1 MCYRN
6 HEHLP
11 TITPKVKIMDAPFSF
26 NRSIR
31 IRSRRDRIT
40 GDSGALTGRELLGR
54 SRVVR
59 FLAKRLPDKRDG
71 RRIRHSQKRLAR
83 TLLLLV
89 GQGRRE
95 HSDATE
101 LRDDPALR
109 LATSDRAGTA
119 PMGKAGRLPS
129 QPTLSRRVAAWS
141 AKEGVEVLR
150 EGLQRLAG
158 WRLKAMGG
166 WRRPKTLV
174 IDIDS
179 LPVEVHGEQP
189 GSAWNGYYH
198 RRVYHPIVAAVGET
212 GDILDLRLREGAGA
226 YGGRRAGVRPRG
238 AGAGRSGICAGR
250 PPCASTRD
258 IPASRLMAALE
269 ERGTHY
275 VARVRNN
282 AVLKRLAL
290 PAMDAAVWDAL
301 SNGVPAGEPRT
312 WVCESSYR
320 AGSWSRSRRVVQV
333 VVERPGELI
342 PRSFWLLTSIPSGEM
357 SGEDLLALYRKRGK
371 AEGHLGELMSV
382 RRPGPV
388 VHVAP
393 QEPLPGQGDQ
403 EAREGGR
410 RLRLQPGAPAARRL
424 RLPDHARPARRAGA
438 RDRHRLEPAAPCR
451 TRASHPGALHRLGP
465 PDHDDHRRRVGALA
479 HARPRTRDPARALWI
494 AGPPPRRQTLPRPRR
509 PQGRR
514 GVSKR
519 RRKARPSLTTTPF
532 GPETPVLGLRNRPDM
547 PSGLPSRVARG
558 PSAPHLT
565 LDPEVHE

>member
-1 MCYRN
+1 
-6 HEHLP
+6 
-11 TITPKVKIMDAPFSF
+11 MDAPFSF

-31 IRSRRDRIT
+31 IGSRRDRIT

-71 RRIRHSQKRLAR
+71 RRIRHSQRRLAR
-83 TLLLLV
+83 TLLLLA

-101 LRDDPALR
+101 LRDDPALQ

-119 PMGKAGRLPS
+119 PLGKGGRLPS

-141 AKEGVEVLR
+141 EKEGVEVLR

-198 RRVYHPIVAAVGET
+198 RRVYHPIVAAAGET
-212 GDILDLRLREGAGA
+212 GDILDLRLREGQVHTADGGLEFVLEVLERAERHLCGKAAVRFDAG
-226 YGGRRAGVRPRG
+226 YPGEP
-238 AGAGRSGICAGR
+238 
-250 PPCASTRD
+250 
-258 IPASRLMAALE
+258 LMAALE

-342 PRSFWLLTSIPSGEM
+342 PRSFWLLTSMPSGEM
-357 SGEDLLALYRKRGK
+357 SGEDLLALYRRRGK

-382 RRPGPV
+382 
-388 VHVAP
+388 VAP
-393 QEPLPGQGDQ
+393 ALSSTSRRKSHYRGEEIRKREKGVDAFACNQVRLLLAGFGYQIMHVQRAVLERVTGTGWSLRRLAERVLRTP
-403 EAREGGR
+403 ARFTVSGR
-410 RLRLQPGAPAARRL
+410 RITMTTGGARRTGTCSPAGLRPCTGPPDRAGAARR
-424 RLPDHARPARRAGA
+424 RP
-438 RDRHRLEPAAPCR
+438 
-451 TRASHPGALHRLGP
+451 
-465 PDHDDHRRRVGALA
+465 
-479 HARPRTRDPARALWI
+479 
-494 AGPPPRRQTLPRPRR
+494 LPRPRR

-519 RRKARPSLTTTPF
+519 WRKARPSRTTTPL
-532 GPETPVLGLRNRPDM
+532 GLETPVFGPRNRPDM

>member
-1 MCYRN
+1 
-6 HEHLP
+6 
-11 TITPKVKIMDAPFSF
+11 MDAPFSF

-31 IRSRRDRIT
+31 IGSRRDRIT
-40 GDSGALTGRELLGR
+40 GDSGALTGRELLRR
-54 SRVVR
+54 SGVVR

-83 TLLLLV
+83 TLLLLA

-95 HSDATE
+95 HNDATE

-109 LATSDRAGTA
+109 LATGDRAGTA
-119 PMGKAGRLPS
+119 PLGKGGRLPS

-212 GDILDLRLREGAGA
+212 GDILDLRLREGQVHTADGGLEFVLEVLERAERHLCGKAAVRFDAG
-226 YGGRRAGVRPRG
+226 YPGEP
-238 AGAGRSGICAGR
+238 
-250 PPCASTRD
+250 
-258 IPASRLMAALE
+258 LMAALE

-290 PAMDAAVWDAL
+290 PAMDAVVWDAL
-301 SNGVPAGEPRT
+301 SNGAPAGEPRT

-342 PRSFWLLTSIPSGEM
+342 PRCFWLLTSMPSEEM

-382 RRPGPV
+382 
-388 VHVAP
+388 VAP
-393 QEPLPGQGDQ
+393 ALSSTSRRKSHYRGKEIRKREKGGDAFACNQ
-403 EAREGGR
+403 V
-410 RLRLQPGAPAARRL
+410 RLAARRL
-424 RLPDHARPARRAGA
+424 RLPDHARPARRPRT
-438 RDRHRLEPAAPCR
+438 RDRHRVEPEAATRAGAARPGPLHRLRPPDRHDRERSLAALASPGPPAPAPARTRAGWPSATGADPHGSGEGVASVCPEPGYAGPIGGSKPENPCR
-451 TRASHPGALHRLGP
+451 TASWGPILGSGHPVFRPGEPDRPESSPAVGLG
-465 PDHDDHRRRVGALA
+465 
-479 HARPRTRDPARALWI
+479 
-494 AGPPPRRQTLPRPRR
+494 
-509 PQGRR
+509 
-514 GVSKR
+514 
-519 RRKARPSLTTTPF
+519 
-532 GPETPVLGLRNRPDM
+532 E
-547 PSGLPSRVARG
+547 
-558 PSAPHLT
+558 
-565 LDPEVHE
+565 

>member
-1 MCYRN
+1 
-6 HEHLP
+6 
-11 TITPKVKIMDAPFSF
+11 MDAPFSF

-40 GDSGALTGRELLGR
+40 RDSGALTGRELLGR

-83 TLLLLV
+83 TLLLLA

-109 LATSDRAGTA
+109 LATGDRAGTA

-212 GDILDLRLREGAGA
+212 GDILDLRLREGQVHTADGGLEFVLEVLERAERHLCGKAAVRFDAG
-226 YGGRRAGVRPRG
+226 YPGEP
-238 AGAGRSGICAGR
+238 
-250 PPCASTRD
+250 
-258 IPASRLMAALE
+258 LMAALE

-382 RRPGPV
+382 
-388 VHVAP
+388 VAP
-393 QEPLPGQGDQ
+393 ALSSTSRPKSHYRGKEIRKREKGVDAFACNQVRLLLAGFGYQIMHVQRAVLERVTGTGWSLRRLADRVLRTPARFTVSGRRITMTTGGASAHWRMLARGLATLPGLSSDNQD
-403 EAREGGR
+403 ENVATIKV
-410 RLRLQPGAPAARRL
+410 
-424 RLPDHARPARRAGA
+424 
-438 RDRHRLEPAAPCR
+438 R
-451 TRASHPGALHRLGP
+451 TRGRDATSARTMAVAGKRGKWERGERDGGHASACSADSG
-465 PDHDDHRRRVGALA
+465 VF
-479 HARPRTRDPARALWI
+479 
-494 AGPPPRRQTLPRPRR
+494 PRPRPGSLR
-509 PQGRR
+509 SPRRGRGRR
-514 GVSKR
+514 ILRGIGV
-519 RRKARPSLTTTPF
+519 
-532 GPETPVLGLRNRPDM
+532 G
-547 PSGLPSRVARG
+547 
-558 PSAPHLT
+558 
-565 LDPEVHE
+565 

>member
-1 MCYRN
+1 
-6 HEHLP
+6 
-11 TITPKVKIMDAPFSF
+11 MDAPFSF
-26 NRSIR
+26 NRSIG
-31 IRSRRDRIT
+31 IGSRRDRIT

-54 SRVVR
+54 SGVVR
-59 FLAKRLPDKRDG
+59 FLAKGLPDKRDG
-71 RRIRHSQKRLAR
+71 RRIRHSQRRLAR
-83 TLLLLV
+83 TLLLLA

-95 HSDATE
+95 HNDATA

-109 LATSDRAGTA
+109 LATGDRAGTA
-119 PMGKAGRLPS
+119 PLGKAGRLPS

-166 WRRPKTLV
+166 WRRPETLV

-198 RRVYHPIVAAVGET
+198 RRVYHPIVAAAGET
-212 GDILDLRLREGAGA
+212 GDILDLRLREGQVHTADGGLEFVLEVLERAERHLCGKAAVRFDAG
-226 YGGRRAGVRPRG
+226 YPGEP
-238 AGAGRSGICAGR
+238 
-250 PPCASTRD
+250 
-258 IPASRLMAALE
+258 LMAALE

-290 PAMDAAVWDAL
+290 PAMDAVVWDAL
-301 SNGVPAGEPRT
+301 RNGAPAGEPRT

-342 PRSFWLLTSIPSGEM
+342 PRCFWLLTSMPSGEM
-357 SGEDLLALYRKRGK
+357 SGEDLLALYRKRARGGGPSGG
-371 AEGHLGELMSV
+371 ADER

-410 RLRLQPGAPAARRL
+410 RLRMQPGPPAARRL
-424 RLPDHARPARRAGA
+424 RLPDHAGPARRAGA

-451 TRASHPGALHRLGP
+451 PRAPHPGALHRLGP
-465 PDHDDHRRRVGALA
+465 PDHDDHRRRFGALA
-479 HARPRTRDPARALWI
+479 HARPRACDPARRALRI
-494 AGPPPRRQTLPRPRR
+494 
-509 PQGRR
+509 
-514 GVSKR
+514 
-519 RRKARPSLTTTPF
+519 ARPHRRADPSP
-532 GPETPVLGLRNRPDM
+532 GPCGPHGAEV
-547 PSGLPSRVARG
+547 S
-558 PSAPHLT
+558 PSAGDRLGQAQK
-565 LDPEVHE
+565 LLL

>member
-1 MCYRN
+1 
-6 HEHLP
+6 
-11 TITPKVKIMDAPFSF
+11 MDAPFSF

-31 IRSRRDRIT
+31 IGSRRDRIT
-40 GDSGALTGRELLGR
+40 GDSGALAGRELLGR
-54 SRVVR
+54 SGVVR

-83 TLLLLV
+83 TLLLLA

-95 HSDATE
+95 HGDATE

-109 LATSDRAGTA
+109 LATGDRAGTA
-119 PMGKAGRLPS
+119 PLGKAGRLPS

-141 AKEGVEVLR
+141 EKEGVEVLR

-174 IDIDS
+174 IDVGS
-179 LPVEVHGEQP
+179 LPAEVHGEQP

-198 RRVYHPIVAAVGET
+198 RRVYHPIVAAAGET
-212 GDILDLRLREGAGA
+212 GDILDLRLREGQVHTADGGLEFVLEVLERAERHPCGKAAVRFDAG
-226 YGGRRAGVRPRG
+226 YPGEP
-238 AGAGRSGICAGR
+238 
-250 PPCASTRD
+250 
-258 IPASRLMAALE
+258 LMAALE

-290 PAMDAAVWDAL
+290 PAMDAAVRDAL

-342 PRSFWLLTSIPSGEM
+342 PRCFWLLASMPSGEM
-357 SGEDLLALYRKRGK
+357 AGEDLLALYRKRGK

-382 RRPGPV
+382 
-388 VHVAP
+388 VAP

-410 RLRLQPGAPAARRL
+410 RLRMQPGAPAARRL

-451 TRASHPGALHRLGP
+451 TRAPHPGALHRLGP
-465 PDHDDHRRRVGALA
+465 PDHDDHRRRAGALA
-479 HARPRTRDPARALWI
+479 HARLRRARICRIPAEPTIL
-494 AGPPPRRQTLPRPRR
+494 
-509 PQGRR
+509 GR
-514 GVSKR
+514 
-519 RRKARPSLTTTPF
+519 
-532 GPETPVLGLRNRPDM
+532 
-547 PSGLPSRVARG
+547 
-558 PSAPHLT
+558 
-565 LDPEVHE
+565 

>member
-1 MCYRN
+1 MCYKDR
-6 HEHLP
+6 EHLP

-31 IRSRRDRIT
+31 IGSRRDRIT

-54 SRVVR
+54 SRVAR

-71 RRIRHSQKRLAR
+71 RRILHSQKRLAR
-83 TLLLLV
+83 TLLLLA

-109 LATSDRAGTA
+109 LATGDRAGTA

-141 AKEGVEVLR
+141 EKEGVEVLR

-174 IDIDS
+174 IDVDS

-198 RRVYHPIVAAVGET
+198 RRVYHPVVAAAGET
-212 GDILDLRLREGAGA
+212 GDILDLRLREGQVHTADGGLEFVLEVLERAELHLCGKAAVRFDAG
-226 YGGRRAGVRPRG
+226 YPGEP
-238 AGAGRSGICAGR
+238 
-250 PPCASTRD
+250 
-258 IPASRLMAALE
+258 LMAALE
-269 ERGTHY
+269 ERGTHH

-320 AGSWSRSRRVVQV
+320 AGSWSRSRKVVQ

-342 PRSFWLLTSIPSGEM
+342 PRCFWLLASMPSGEM
-357 SGEDLLALYRKRGK
+357 SGEDLLALYRRRGK

-382 RRPGPV
+382 
-388 VHVAP
+388 VAP
-393 QEPLPGQGDQ
+393 ALSSTSRRKSHYRGKEIRKREKGVDAFACNQVRLLLAGFGYRIMHVQRAVLERVTGTGWSLRRLAERVLRTP
-403 EAREGGR
+403 ARFTVSGR
-410 RLRLQPGAPAARRL
+410 RITMTTGGAPAHWHMLARGL
-424 RLPDHARPARRAGA
+424 A
-438 RDRHRLEPAAPCR
+438 
-451 TRASHPGALHRLGP
+451 TLHG
-465 PDHDDHRRRVGALA
+465 
-479 HARPRTRDPARALWI
+479 
-494 AGPPPRRQTLPRPRR
+494 
-509 PQGRR
+509 
-514 GVSKR
+514 
-519 RRKARPSLTTTPF
+519 
-532 GPETPVLGLRNRPDM
+532 
-547 PSGLPSRVARG
+547 PSG
-558 PSAPHLT
+558 
-565 LDPEVHE
+565 

>member
-1 MCYRN
+1 
-6 HEHLP
+6 
-11 TITPKVKIMDAPFSF
+11 MDAPFSF

-31 IRSRRDRIT
+31 IGSREDRIT
-40 GDSGALTGRELLGR
+40 GDSGALTGRELLRR
-54 SRVVR
+54 SRVAR
-59 FLAKRLPDKRDG
+59 FLAKGLPDKRDA
-71 RRIRHSQKRLAR
+71 RRIRHSQRRLAR
-83 TLLLLV
+83 TLLLLA
-89 GQGRRE
+89 GQGRRD

-119 PMGKAGRLPS
+119 PLGGGGRLPS

-166 WRRPKTLV
+166 RRRPKTLV

-189 GSAWNGYYH
+189 GSAWNGYYR
-198 RRVYHPIVAAVGET
+198 RRVYHPIVAAAGET
-212 GDILDLRLREGAGA
+212 GDILDLRLREGQVHTADGGLEFVIEVLERAERHLCGKAAVRFDAG
-226 YGGRRAGVRPRG
+226 YPGEP
-238 AGAGRSGICAGR
+238 
-250 PPCASTRD
+250 
-258 IPASRLMAALE
+258 LMAALE

-290 PAMDAAVWDAL
+290 PAMDAVVWDAL
-301 SNGVPAGEPRT
+301 NNGAPAGEPRA
-312 WVCESSYR
+312 WVRESSYR

-342 PRSFWLLTSIPSGEM
+342 PRCFWLLTSMPSEEM

-382 RRPGPV
+382 VSPALSSTSRRKSHYRGREIRKREKGVDPFACNQVRLLLAGFGYQIM
-388 VHVAP
+388 HVQRALLERMTGTGWSLRRLAERVLRTP
-393 QEPLPGQGDQ
+393 
-403 EAREGGR
+403 ARFTVSGR
-410 RLRLQPGAPAARRL
+410 RITMTTGGASAHWHMLAHGLATLHGPLDSAAAARR
-424 RLPDHARPARRAGA
+424 RP
-438 RDRHRLEPAAPCR
+438 
-451 TRASHPGALHRLGP
+451 
-465 PDHDDHRRRVGALA
+465 
-479 HARPRTRDPARALWI
+479 
-494 AGPPPRRQTLPRPRR
+494 LPRPRR

-514 GVSKR
+514 GVSWCRKQAEKLLLSDSKR
-519 RRKARPSLTTTPF
+519 LFMAPGTAPTRPR
-532 GPETPVLGLRNRPDM
+532 GLREVPQ
-547 PSGLPSRVARG
+547 PPKLPSSG
-558 PSAPHLT
+558 I
-565 LDPEVHE
+565 HE

>member
-1 MCYRN
+1 
-6 HEHLP
+6 
-11 TITPKVKIMDAPFSF
+11 MDAPFSF

-31 IRSRRDRIT
+31 IGSRRDRIT
-40 GDSGALTGRELLGR
+40 GDSGALTGRELLRR

-59 FLAKRLPDKRDG
+59 FLAKGLPDKRDG

-83 TLLLLV
+83 TLLLLA

-119 PMGKAGRLPS
+119 PLGRAGRLPS
-129 QPTLSRRVAAWS
+129 QPTLSRQVAAWS

-198 RRVYHPIVAAVGET
+198 RRVYHPIVAAAGET
-212 GDILDLRLREGAGA
+212 GDILDLRLREGQVHTADGGLEFVLEVLERAERHLCGNAAVRFDAG
-226 YGGRRAGVRPRG
+226 YPGEP
-238 AGAGRSGICAGR
+238 
-250 PPCASTRD
+250 
-258 IPASRLMAALE
+258 LMAALE

-301 SNGVPAGEPRT
+301 SNGVPAGEPRA

-333 VVERPGELI
+333 VVERPG
-342 PRSFWLLTSIPSGEM
+342 
-357 SGEDLLALYRKRGK
+357 A
-371 AEGHLGELMSV
+371 
-382 RRPGPV
+382 
-388 VHVAP
+388 AP
-393 QEPLPGQGDQ
+393 TPLP
-403 EAREGGR
+403 
-410 RLRLQPGAPAARRL
+410 APAA
-424 RLPDHARPARRAGA
+424 ARTPRCLQASETGSVRSQNYSF
-438 RDRHRLEPAAPCR
+438 R
-451 TRASHPGALHRLGP
+451 TRSSCFWSP
-465 PDHDDHRRRVGALA
+465 
-479 HARPRTRDPARALWI
+479 
-494 AGPPPRRQTLPRPRR
+494 
-509 PQGRR
+509 
-514 GVSKR
+514 
-519 RRKARPSLTTTPF
+519 
-532 GPETPVLGLRNRPDM
+532 NRPDL
-547 PSGLPSRVARG
+547 PSGVARG
-558 PSAPHLT
+558 APAPHLT
-565 LDPEVHE
+565 LDMSVHE

>member
-1 MCYRN
+1 
-6 HEHLP
+6 
-11 TITPKVKIMDAPFSF
+11 MDAPFSF

-31 IRSRRDRIT
+31 IGSRRDRIT
-40 GDSGALTGRELLGR
+40 GDSGALTGRELLRR

-83 TLLLLV
+83 TLLLLA

-95 HSDATE
+95 HNDATE

-109 LATSDRAGTA
+109 LATGDRAGTA
-119 PMGKAGRLPS
+119 PLGKAGRLPS

-198 RRVYHPIVAAVGET
+198 RRVYHPIVAAAGET
-212 GDILDLRLREGAGA
+212 GDILDLRLREGQVHTADGGLEFVLEVLERAERHLCGKAAVRFDAG
-226 YGGRRAGVRPRG
+226 YPGEP
-238 AGAGRSGICAGR
+238 
-250 PPCASTRD
+250 
-258 IPASRLMAALE
+258 LMAALE

-290 PAMDAAVWDAL
+290 PAMDAVVWDAL
-301 SNGVPAGEPRT
+301 SNGAPAGEPRT

-342 PRSFWLLTSIPSGEM
+342 PRCFRLLTSMPSEEM

-382 RRPGPV
+382 VSPALSSTSRRKSHYRGKEIRKREKGV
-388 VHVAP
+388 DAFACNQVRLLLAGFGYQIMHVQRAVL
-393 QEPLPGQGDQ
+393 ERVTGTGWSL
-403 EAREGGR
+403 R
-410 RLRLQPGAPAARRL
+410 RLAERVL
-424 RLPDHARPARRAGA
+424 H
-438 RDRHRLEPAAPCR
+438 
-451 TRASHPGALHRLGP
+451 TPGALHRLGP

-479 HARPRTRDPARALWI
+479 HARPRTRDPARALRI
-494 AGPPPRRQTLPRPRR
+494 AGPHRRADPSPGPAARTAPRCLQAPETGHLRRVNCVFRTRIPAAPPRKPRSADLPPCRSPVNPPDCFRR
-509 PQGRR
+509 
-514 GVSKR
+514 VDS
-519 RRKARPSLTTTPF
+519 
-532 GPETPVLGLRNRPDM
+532 
-547 PSGLPSRVARG
+547 
-558 PSAPHLT
+558 
-565 LDPEVHE
+565 